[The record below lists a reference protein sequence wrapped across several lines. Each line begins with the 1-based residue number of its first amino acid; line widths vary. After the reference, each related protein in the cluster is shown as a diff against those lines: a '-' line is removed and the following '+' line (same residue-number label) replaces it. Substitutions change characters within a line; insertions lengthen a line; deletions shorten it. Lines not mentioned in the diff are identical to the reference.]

1 MKKKLLIALFVAGIL
16 CPNVLFVLFR
26 GRLDTANYENRA
38 LAPFPQMGSV
48 SDIFAF
54 PASFDAFY
62 NDHVPFKNYFVR
74 LNNKIDRDIFGK
86 TSIGDVTIG
95 RDNWLFYTVS
105 KEGENALAD
114 YQRTNLYTQS
124 QCEEIAGRLAAVES
138 LVREKGAAQFK
149 VYIAPN
155 KESVYSQYMPKSVKV
170 YGDEGSR
177 MENFAAYMSENGQ
190 EEFVW
195 LKPELM
201 PYADQYQVYYKYDT
215 HLNNLGSFLISQ
227 RMAEDLTG
235 KALGLDE
242 VTASQGQVVI
252 GDMSRMINQE
262 STMTDDHDFEI
273 NPYYPEV
280 AVEMVQD
287 AAGEEESFRTFG
299 AGSTPVSTPRTN
311 SAPVKR
317 FGNAGVTS
325 APQQPR
331 KDTSGFAVGA
341 RVRHAR
347 FGEGVITAMRGAGG
361 NVIISVKFDKA
372 GNKDLAAALAPLEI
386 I

>member
-38 LAPFPQMGSV
+38 LAPFPQMGSI

-74 LNNKIDRDIFGK
+74 LNNKIDRDVFGK

-95 RDNWLFYTVS
+95 TDNWLFYTVS

-280 AVEMVQD
+280 TVEIVQD
-287 AAGEEESFRTFG
+287 AAGEEESFRIFESDADNDKTLLLVGDSYRERVEPFLAKLYRRTVVVHIDSFTPDLLDQYQPDDVAVILVERNQRYLEGLDTVFG
-299 AGSTPVSTPRTN
+299 LHQESEEEQGS
-311 SAPVKR
+311 
-317 FGNAGVTS
+317 
-325 APQQPR
+325 
-331 KDTSGFAVGA
+331 
-341 RVRHAR
+341 
-347 FGEGVITAMRGAGG
+347 
-361 NVIISVKFDKA
+361 
-372 GNKDLAAALAPLEI
+372 
-386 I
+386 